1 MMRVMHESH
10 FNGLLSQSRHWASLK
25 NGGIGRIVLQNH
37 IEVAESLSVQSGIMM
52 TKAQTSTHG

>member
-1 MMRVMHESH
+1 MHESH